1 MKITKSKK
9 SWNSTPMSFCPSIV
23 TADDLTY
30 YSPTSI
36 FHILVIKKTVDLDQS
51 RVYWRFAVGTK
62 NFSNLKWSLTTF
74 FELEQ
79 NVEKGK
85 WKKNYHQSSVF
96 EKKHL
101 QIRLKILSLFFFF
114 FFFFEIII
122 VSTKLLLDVWE
133 TENKVTRSW
142 MGQHLEKEL
151 TSLFETV

>member
-1 MKITKSKK
+1 LPNQLDVNFVGKFSNENYKIKK

-23 TADDLTY
+23 AADDLTY

-36 FHILVIKKTVDLDQS
+36 FHILAIKKTADLDQS

-85 WKKNYHQSSVF
+85 WKKMTISLQCS
-96 EKKHL
+96 KKNL
-101 QIRLKILSLFFFF
+101 YRSDLKFFRYFFFF
-114 FFFFEIII
+114 FWNYNSF
-122 VSTKLLLDVWE
+122 
-133 TENKVTRSW
+133 NKTTFRCV
-142 MGQHLEKEL
+142 GNGK
-151 TSLFETV
+151 